1 MEGCTCFGIR
11 DSACLRHGDS
21 PTFPYT
27 VSNGIRSLP
36 QTRPDAS
43 AVHDNRQSESAK
55 LGSGPAPSAADPDEK

>member
-27 VSNGIRSLP
+27 VRNGIRSLP
-36 QTRPDAS
+36 QARPDAS

-55 LGSGPAPSAADPDEK
+55 LRS